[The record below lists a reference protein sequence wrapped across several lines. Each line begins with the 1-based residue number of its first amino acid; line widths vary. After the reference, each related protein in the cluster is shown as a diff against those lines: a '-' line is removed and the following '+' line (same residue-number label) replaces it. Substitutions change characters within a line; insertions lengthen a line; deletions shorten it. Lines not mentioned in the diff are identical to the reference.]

1 MHQGWA
7 MRHRLRLFTGDE
19 ADVLPMPAPQV
30 TVKLGDISRALVEAN
45 RRSRTWLEDFA
56 DDEIKVSADLYEVI
70 CTYMRLRPGA

>member
-1 MHQGWA
+1 

-19 ADVLPMPAPQV
+19 ADVLPMPAPHV

-70 CTYMRLRPGA
+70 SAYMRLRPGA

>member
-19 ADVLPMPAPQV
+19 ADVIPMSPHV
-30 TVKLGDISRALVEAN
+30 TVKLGDISRALVDAN
-45 RRSRTWLEDFA
+45 RRSRTWLDDFA

-70 CTYMRLRPGA
+70 SAYLRLRPGA